1 MKGHIREYDR
11 HLILAQYNSP
21 CDKEAIEAYDSMDYI
36 EYNISQIARCFGLDD
51 TNLSKQLRTH
61 YPRVIK
67 RHEKVR
73 KRLGLSDNLPHGT
86 RQFCKEAV
94 CRGRKAA
101 TRGSLHHVQRSR
113 SEQRYIRLEQHLLF
127 YHKELMGKRIEIR
140 EKAVEQQRKGKITS
154 CGSLHAPKV
163 ARVEKY
169 AEALRFY
176 RTIPYAA
183 RIAAQT
189 NVSRGGFYEH
199 LQTRHKG
206 PVCRRKGI
214 PYAEGIPIGCR
225 K

>member
-1 MKGHIREYDR
+1 M
-11 HLILAQYNSP
+11 
-21 CDKEAIEAYDSMDYI
+21 
-36 EYNISQIARCFGLDD
+36 
-51 TNLSKQLRTH
+51 
-61 YPRVIK
+61 
-67 RHEKVR
+67 
-73 KRLGLSDNLPHGT
+73 
-86 RQFCKEAV
+86 
-94 CRGRKAA
+94 
-101 TRGSLHHVQRSR
+101 
-113 SEQRYIRLEQHLLF
+113 F

>member
-1 MKGHIREYDR
+1 
-11 HLILAQYNSP
+11 
-21 CDKEAIEAYDSMDYI
+21 
-36 EYNISQIARCFGLDD
+36 
-51 TNLSKQLRTH
+51 
-61 YPRVIK
+61 
-67 RHEKVR
+67 
-73 KRLGLSDNLPHGT
+73 
-86 RQFCKEAV
+86 
-94 CRGRKAA
+94 
-101 TRGSLHHVQRSR
+101 
-113 SEQRYIRLEQHLLF
+113 
-127 YHKELMGKRIEIR
+127 MGKRIEIR

-225 K
+225 NEEIHPGDKSQIYRSYRTVERERIADGQSHCRVQPAAGVFPAKEHKPELHARQDMVRAPNGCIVARRSMENTEEPCGDTAQRPRAWSPSPGIWD